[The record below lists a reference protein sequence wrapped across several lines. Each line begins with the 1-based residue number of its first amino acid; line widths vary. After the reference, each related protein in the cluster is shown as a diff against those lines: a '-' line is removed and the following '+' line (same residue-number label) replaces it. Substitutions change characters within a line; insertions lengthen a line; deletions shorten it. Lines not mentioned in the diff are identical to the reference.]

1 MCLACTMALALLA
14 GLPALKMPLP
24 TKTPSMPICI
34 ISAAS
39 AGVATPPAA
48 KFTTG
53 SRPKC
58 FVCSS
63 TYKVSG
69 QAWATSCSFA
79 PGMLL
84 PI

>member
-1 MCLACTMALALLA
+1 MLACTMALALLA

-34 ISAAS
+34 IRAAS

-58 FVCSS
+58 FVC
-63 TYKVSG
+63 TARKAQSG
-69 QAWATSCSFA
+69 CH
-79 PGMLL
+79 L
-84 PI
+84 